1 MFEGEKGENI
11 IIGIGAAVAMFL
23 IAFPAI
29 ERIRSKS
36 KGGSAVSAP
45 KSGSKK
51 SKLSQKENAPIVLDA
66 LRLAYANGETQD
78 AITKMRKEI
87 YDDYGLKVMQR
98 GDTKQFYVVNDN
110 GDVLHST

>member
-1 MFEGEKGENI
+1 MFEGEKGENL
-11 IIGIGAAVAMFL
+11 IIGIGAAVVLFL

-29 ERIRSKS
+29 EKL
-36 KGGSAVSAP
+36 KGKYKGNTSVSAP

-66 LRLAYANGETQD
+66 LKLAYANGETPD
-78 AITKMRKEI
+78 AIAKMRKEI
-87 YDDYGLKVMQR
+87 YDEYGLKVMQR

-110 GDVLHST
+110 GDVLFST